1 VFKHMYQMC
10 LKFHKCS
17 GIYTLIQRKRR
28 EGILTNKQKRKKKML
43 ISKRKKLTNR
53 KENYQLMDD
62 SC

>member
-1 VFKHMYQMC
+1 MC

-43 ISKRKKLTNR
+43 ISKEKTNKQKRKLPING
-53 KENYQLMDD
+53 
-62 SC
+62 